1 MLSQGEVGPF
11 QPQVPVEVPLW
22 LAVNLKQRQKCRII
36 TPDWMDVGETYKIL
50 KYLPSYLEIRALLHI
65 YANQDQLL

>member
-1 MLSQGEVGPF
+1 MFSQGEVGPF

-50 KYLPSYLEIRALLHI
+50 KYLHSYLQIWALLHI
-65 YANQDQLL
+65 YAYQHQLL

>member
-1 MLSQGEVGPF
+1 MFLQGEVGPF

-65 YANQDQLL
+65 YAYQHQLL